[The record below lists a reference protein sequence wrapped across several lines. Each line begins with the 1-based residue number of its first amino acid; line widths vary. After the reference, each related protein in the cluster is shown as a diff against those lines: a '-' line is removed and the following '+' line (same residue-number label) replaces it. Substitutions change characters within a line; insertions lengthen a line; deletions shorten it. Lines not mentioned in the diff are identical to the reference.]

1 MISKIYEKIKK
12 FISLNYKELIFIFLF
27 VIFMTFPM
35 PYYICV
41 GGGTID
47 LGKRL
52 EIENSYQEK
61 GSFNLAYVSE
71 LKANLPFYLLS
82 YVIPSWERIEIE
94 NYQISEDETVEE
106 ITNRDRLYL
115 NDATQSAIY
124 VAYTKA
130 GKAFEITAHNYF
142 IYFVD
147 ERANND
153 IMVGDILLSID
164 NIEEI
169 NTDKLRQYI
178 NSKNVNDEVTLK
190 LKRDKKEITLKTP
203 VFEEEGEKYIGI
215 ASFDIIDYKT
225 DPAIKLNFKDSES
238 GPSGG
243 FTLALA
249 IYNKLIKEDITRGK
263 KIVGTGTIDLDGNI
277 GEIGGVKY
285 KLMGAV
291 KEKADIF
298 IVPNGSNYDECVKLK
313 KEKKYN
319 IQIIGVDNFDDAI
332 EKLASIK

>member
-1 MISKIYEKIKK
+1 MISKIYEKTKK
-12 FISLNYKELIFIFLF
+12 FISLNYKELIFLF
-27 VIFMTFPM
+27 VIFMTFPI

-52 EIENSYQEK
+52 EIEDSYQEK

-82 YVIPSWERIEIE
+82 FVIPSWERVEIE
-94 NYQISEDETVEE
+94 TYQISEDETIEE

-115 NDATQSAIY
+115 DDSTQSAIY

-130 GKAFEITAHNYF
+130 GKTFEITNHNYF

-147 ERANND
+147 ERANSN

-164 NIEEI
+164 GIEEI

-178 NSKNVNDEVTLK
+178 NSKNIGDEVTLK
-190 LKRDKKEITLKTP
+190 LVRNTKELELKTP
-203 VFEEEGEKYIGI
+203 VFEENGDKYVGV
-215 ASFDIIDYKT
+215 ACFDILDYET
-225 DPAIKLNFKDSES
+225 DPKIELNFKESES

-249 IYNKLIKEDITRGK
+249 IYNKLTKEDITNGK

-291 KEKADIF
+291 KKNADIF
-298 IVPNGSNYDECVKLK
+298 IVPNGSNYDECIKLK
-313 KEKKYN
+313 EEKKYK
-319 IQIIGVDNFDDAI
+319 IEIIGVDNFDDAL
-332 EKLASIK
+332 EKLSKIK